1 MAYSVAEAVALDNFA
16 SACNL
21 PLLGR
26 SKQELFYRVNK
37 SSWVSVYAF
46 GAIAFCNV
54 DRAECDRLMA
64 LTRQCARNPHMVPT
78 TEDHKISARK
88 GKPVFETSKLT
99 VAQVTATVIRIIMQN
114 IAYSATLEH
123 YRRVAANLLEAT
135 QTHVRELEEKGKILL
150 KAKALHQFI
159 GRVLTIKNRIA
170 EHLFVFSNLDAIR
183 ENDHLTAIHRG
194 TANSLELKT
203 RFEEVANSFRIIE
216 ENLHMFNEFY
226 MHGQSYRIE
235 VIITLLIVIEVL
247 DLIGDKF
254 RLFH

>member
-1 MAYSVAEAVALDNFA
+1 MAYSVAEAIGLEDFA
-16 SACNL
+16 AACNL
-21 PLLGR
+21 QLLTRG
-26 SKQELFYRVNK
+26 KQEIFYRLNK
-37 SSWVSVYAF
+37 NGWVSVYAF
-46 GAIAFCNV
+46 GAIVFCNV
-54 DRAECDRLMA
+54 DAAECDRLIA
-64 LTRQCARNPHMVPT
+64 LTRQCARNAHLVPIS
-78 TEDHKISARK
+78 EDHKISIRK
-88 GKPVFETSKLT
+88 GKPVFETSHLT
-99 VAQVTATVIRIIMQN
+99 VARVTPTIIRIVMQN

-135 QTHVRELEEKGKILL
+135 RTHVRELEEKGKIRL

-159 GRVLTIKNRIA
+159 GRVLSIKNRIA
-170 EHLFVFSNLDAIR
+170 EHMFVFSNIDTIR
-183 ENDHLTAIHRG
+183 EDDHLTAIHRG
-194 TANSLELKT
+194 TANSLELRA

-254 RLFH
+254 KLFH